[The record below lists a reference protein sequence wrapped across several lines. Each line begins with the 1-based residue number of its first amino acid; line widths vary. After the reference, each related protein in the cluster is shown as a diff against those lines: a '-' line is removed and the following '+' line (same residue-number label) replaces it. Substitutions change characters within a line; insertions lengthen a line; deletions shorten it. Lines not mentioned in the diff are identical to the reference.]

1 MKSTAQNNPHVRGRL
16 NSIGVQPRELDA
28 LLAEMGAGHTGKG
41 SKRREYVRMP
51 FAQASLSMRILH
63 QGGAAMD
70 ILVACRN
77 LSSGGMSVLHSAYLH
92 IGSKVVIRLPNTE
105 GHLVEM
111 PGYVC
116 RCAHVRGVIHEIGI
130 RFNSQVRLRDF
141 VKCDPFDDCF
151 SLENVKPEQLKGSV
165 LYVEDSEMD
174 HTIVRHFLRET
185 ELRLVPARTPK
196 DALRLAADPFDLIL
210 TDYDMP
216 EMDGAKFVETL
227 RSQGV
232 DTPVIMLTADTSS
245 VTRSRLTSSQVNAF
259 LTKPLSQP
267 VLFRAIAEFI
277 LAGKVTSGLAST
289 LPRDHPSY
297 CLVETFVS
305 QCKLYAK
312 KLLDVTERN
321 DAETCRSLCNQI
333 RGSAAAMGFESL
345 GRAADE
351 ASKAVAASMDVAEAA
366 RQVRALIALCER
378 VRN

>member
-1 MKSTAQNNPHVRGRL
+1 MKASPQNTPPVRGRL
-16 NSIGVQPRELDA
+16 NSIGMQPRELE
-28 LLAEMGAGHTGKG
+28 LLVSEMNAGQSGKG
-41 SKRREYVRMP
+41 AKRREYVRMP
-51 FAQASLSMRILH
+51 FAHASIPMRITH
-63 QGGAAMD
+63 QGGAAME

-92 IGSKVVIRLPNTE
+92 TGSKVVVRLPNSE
-105 GHLVEM
+105 GHPVDM
-111 PGYVC
+111 SGWVC
-116 RCAHVRGVIHEIGI
+116 RCVHVRGVIHEIGI
-130 RFNSQVRLRDF
+130 RFATQIRLRDY

-185 ELRLVPARTPK
+185 ELRLVPARTPLEGLK
-196 DALRLAADPFDLIL
+196 QAADPFDLIL

-216 EMDGAKFVETL
+216 GMDGAKFVETL

-245 VTRSRLTSSQVNAF
+245 VARSRLTSSKVNAF

-277 LAGKVTSGLAST
+277 LAGKITSGLST
-289 LPRDHPSY
+289 SLPRDHPSH

-312 KLLDVTERN
+312 KLADVVERN
-321 DAETCRSLCNQI
+321 DAEACRSLCNQI
-333 RGSAAAMGFESL
+333 RGSAGAMGFESV

-351 ASKAVAASMDVAEAA
+351 ASRAVASSMDVSEAS

>member
-1 MKSTAQNNPHVRGRL
+1 MKATPQSSPHVRGRL
-16 NSIGVQPRELDA
+16 NSIGMQPRELD
-28 LLAEMGAGHTGKG
+28 LLIAEMDASQSGKAN
-41 SKRREYVRMP
+41 KRREYVRMP
-51 FAQASLSMRILH
+51 FAHASITMRIIQ
-63 QGGAAMD
+63 QGGASTD

-92 IGSKVVIRLPNTE
+92 TGSKVIVRLPSTD
-105 GHLVEM
+105 GHHVEI

-116 RCAHVRGVIHEIGI
+116 RCVHVKGVIHEIGLK
-130 RFNSQVRLRDF
+130 FNAQVRLRDF

-196 DALRLAADPFDLIL
+196 EALKLAADPFDLIL
-210 TDYDMP
+210 TDFDMP

-245 VTRSRLTSSQVNAF
+245 VTRSRLTSSKVNAF

-277 LAGKVTSGLAST
+277 LAGKVTSGLTSS
-289 LPRDHPSY
+289 LPKDHPSY

-312 KLLDVTERN
+312 KLGEVAEKN

-333 RGSAAAMGFESL
+333 RGSAAAMGFESI

-351 ASKAVAASMDVAEAA
+351 ASKAVASSMDVSEAS
-366 RQVRALIALCER
+366 RQVRGLIALCER
-378 VRN
+378 VRG

>member
-1 MKSTAQNNPHVRGRL
+1 MKAPQGTAHSRGRL
-16 NSIGVQPRELDA
+16 NSIGMQPRELD
-28 LLAEMGAGHTGKG
+28 LLIAEMDSGSSGKA

-51 FAQASLSMRILH
+51 FAHASISMRIFH

-77 LSSGGMSVLHSAYLH
+77 ISSGGMSVLHSSYLH
-92 IGSKVVIRLPNTE
+92 TGSKVIVRLPGVN
-105 GHLVEM
+105 GHITEM
-111 PGYVC
+111 PGVVC
-116 RCAHVRGVIHEIGI
+116 RCAHVRGVIHEIGV
-130 RFNSQVRLRDF
+130 RFATQVRLRDY

-185 ELRLVPARTPK
+185 ELRLVSARTPEE
-196 DALRLAADPFDLIL
+196 ALKLSAEPFDLIL

-216 EMDGAKFVETL
+216 GMDGVTYVETL
-227 RSQGV
+227 RALGV
-232 DTPVIMLTADTSS
+232 DTPVIMLTADTTS
-245 VTRSRLTSSQVNAF
+245 VTRSRLTSSKVNAF
-259 LTKPLSQP
+259 LSKPLSQP

-277 LAGKVTSGLAST
+277 VAGRVTSGLTTT
-289 LPRDHPSY
+289 LPRDHPSF

-305 QCKLYAK
+305 QCKNYAK
-312 KLLDVTERN
+312 KLTDVLARN

-333 RGSAAAMGFESL
+333 RGSAAAMGFETV

-351 ASKAVAASMDVAEAA
+351 VSKAVTASMDVTEAT
-366 RQVRALIALCER
+366 RQVRALIAMCER